1 MEDFGV
7 DAGPV
12 HNDGALVSPDLGHLS
27 QLRVPLQW
35 GQARS
40 LHKRGVSQY
49 DQSGIK
55 RRSQVFQ
62 NGTQTIAPLPSVHV
76 PRFHQV
82 MLDLGQFTM
91 SKNLLDRLGLRQAVA
106 TSSLNFKRAKSYLKT
121 RRRRP
126 LVS

>member
-27 QLRVPLQW
+27 QLWVPLQG

-49 DQSGIK
+49 NKVGMQS
-55 RRSQVFQ
+55 
-62 NGTQTIAPLPSVHV
+62 
-76 PRFHQV
+76 
-82 MLDLGQFTM
+82 
-91 SKNLLDRLGLRQAVA
+91 
-106 TSSLNFKRAKSYLKT
+106 
-121 RRRRP
+121 RP
-126 LVS
+126 LV